1 MMYAEEAR
9 TIAKEVNARKEA
21 EVKAKTMN
29 YIESTIM
36 PAISVE
42 AAKGNYSVR
51 VTPSANADEFILRD
65 ELEELGYEIKIERN
79 FIKIFWG

>member
-9 TIAKEVNARKEA
+9 TIAREANARKEA
-21 EVKAKTMN
+21 EAKAKTMS
-29 YIESTIM
+29 YIESTVM

-51 VTPSANADEFILRD
+51 VTPSALTDEFILCD

-79 FIKIFWG
+79 YIKIFWG

>member
-9 TIAKEVNARKEA
+9 TIAKEANARKEA

-36 PAISVE
+36 PAVSIE
-42 AAKGNYSVR
+42 AAKGNYSAR
-51 VTPSANADEFILRD
+51 VTPSAFADDFILHD
-65 ELEELGYEIKIERN
+65 ELEELGYEVKIERN
-79 FIKIFWG
+79 YIRIFWG

>member
-9 TIAKEVNARKEA
+9 TIAKEANARKEA
-21 EVKAKTMN
+21 EVKAKTMS
-29 YIESTIM
+29 YIESTVM
-36 PAISVE
+36 PAVSVE

-65 ELEELGYEIKIERN
+65 ELEELGYEVKIERN
-79 FIKIFWG
+79 YIKIFWG